1 MDNDKTS
8 RQKPALSYKNLPH
21 VMMNSFHRLRTGS
34 QRCIEAI
41 IAMIS
46 SMVNFFVAIFEAI
59 SVAYTQVGIMIVS
72 MVDWVRQMCYYDYK
86 QSMMWV
92 ITLPKRFYSKCEEE
106 TRKHVWTPIS
116 QAFSRK
122 VNRISRVLKAKLRES
137 EVYVRGFCELC
148 RRLFLLTSDYTPGGK
163 YTVTAVLAIIAI
175 IFFLKILTVIRFL
188 FQLLELTYSI
198 AAFLLHPLL
207 QTLHD
212 VLLLCD
218 PLLQIVT
225 SLLRIIIYAVFA
237 IFRAVGIFIWLNLV
251 SIASGLYRCWQI
263 FINSTVVKLLWS
275 LFTKMLYALLEYFI
289 FVIVPILSKATY
301 YFAEFSFDISSVGYT
316 WCYPWLIRGYMK
328 EQVKGEQIDFFTPTG
343 VGSSMFIFLAFLIAY
358 RYRNRLT
365 GIFFSEIDGKQCVIR
380 SLAASKEDRNKR
392 DNQRERKSTSRNTT
406 SYEGSRRKM
415 ANDELSLRNRGK
427 AKKDDSTEHTSEN
440 VTEGEENLIVTNLT
454 KRHLLVVRAHSWVRD
469 GVGARVNGRGS
480 YRCITRRTSCSKM
493 LV

>member
-34 QRCIEAI
+34 QHFIEAI

-92 ITLPKRFYSKCEEE
+92 ITLPKRFYTKCEEE

-122 VNRISRVLKAKLRES
+122 VNRISRALKAKLRDS

-225 SLLRIIIYAVFA
+225 SLLRIIIYAVFT

-275 LFTKMLYALLEYFI
+275 LFTKMLYAFLEYFI

-316 WCYPWLIRGYMK
+316 WCYPWLIRGYME
-328 EQVKGEQIDFFTPTG
+328 EQVKGEQIYFFTPTG

-365 GIFFSEIDGKQCVIR
+365 GTFFSEIDGKQCVIR
-380 SLAASKEDRNKR
+380 SLAVSKEDRNKR
-392 DNQRERKSTSRNTT
+392 DNQRERRSTSRNTT

-415 ANDELSLRNRGK
+415 TNDEMSLRNRGK

-440 VTEGEENLIVTNLT
+440 VTEGEENSIVTNFT
-454 KRHLLVVRAHSWVRD
+454 KRHLLVF
-469 GVGARVNGRGS
+469 
-480 YRCITRRTSCSKM
+480 
-493 LV
+493 

>member
-1 MDNDKTS
+1 
-8 RQKPALSYKNLPH
+8 
-21 VMMNSFHRLRTGS
+21 MMNSFHRLRTGS
-34 QRCIEAI
+34 QHFIEAI

-59 SVAYTQVGIMIVS
+59 SVAYTQVGIMIMS

-92 ITLPKRFYSKCEEE
+92 ITLPKRFYTKCEEE

-122 VNRISRVLKAKLRES
+122 VNRISRALKAKLRDS

-225 SLLRIIIYAVFA
+225 SLLRIIIYAVFT

-275 LFTKMLYALLEYFI
+275 LFTKMLYAFLEYFI

-316 WCYPWLIRGYMK
+316 WCYPWLIRGYME
-328 EQVKGEQIDFFTPTG
+328 EQVKGEQIYFFTPTG

-365 GIFFSEIDGKQCVIR
+365 GTFFSEIDGKQCVIR

-392 DNQRERKSTSRNTT
+392 DNQRERRSTSRNTT

-415 ANDELSLRNRGK
+415 TNDEMSLRNRGK

-440 VTEGEENLIVTNLT
+440 VTEGEENSIVTNFT
-454 KRHLLVVRAHSWVRD
+454 KRHLLVFWAHSWARG
-469 GVGARVNGRGS
+469 GVGGEGEGRGS
-480 YRCITRRTSCSKM
+480 YRCITGRTSCSKM